1 MKILLDFGSGVRFL
15 GSLRDLEP
23 ERDRRPPRPRLR
35 LRERLEER
43 DPKKKDHIHS
53 VIVNF
58 LRGNQL
64 RLSGQLRSWI
74 LWYISMPAF
83 FSTFFAKLKAC

>member
-43 DPKKKDHIHS
+43 DPKKKDHS
-53 VIVNF
+53 VSNF

-64 RLSGQLRSWI
+64 RISGQLRSWI
-74 LWYISMPAF
+74 FLFISMH
-83 FSTFFAKLKAC
+83 LELV

>member
-43 DPKKKDHIHS
+43 DPKEKDYG
-53 VIVNF
+53 VMVTF

-64 RLSGQLRSWI
+64 RVSGQLRSWI
-74 LWYISMPAF
+74 FWY
-83 FSTFFAKLKAC
+83 